1 LKNTDP
7 AIDDKT
13 PADTLLLP
21 PAIRLFGKV
30 DDAMLTKLLEQL
42 AASHEQPGPVVLELT
57 TAGGDADTARR
68 MALEIR
74 LARQAGRDLRF
85 LGKTFVYSAGVTV
98 MTAFPPEHR
107 ALSADTVL
115 LLHERHMKKDIHFDG
130 ALRASLAL
138 ARNVLAEIETGQRLE
153 REGFEQLVAGT
164 RLPIDGLMAK
174 VMHQDWYVS
183 AAEALELG
191 LVSRLV

>member
-7 AIDDKT
+7 AT
-13 PADTLLLP
+13 GTSPADALLLP

-30 DDAMLTKLLEQL
+30 DDSMLTKLLDQL
-42 AASHEQPGPVVLELT
+42 GASLDQPGPVVLELT

-85 LGKTFVYSAGVTV
+85 FGKTIVYSAGVTV
-98 MTAFPPEHR
+98 MSAFPPAQR

-138 ARNVLAEIETGQRLE
+138 ARNVLAELETGQRLE
-153 REGFEQLVAGT
+153 REGFEDLVAGT
-164 RLPIDGLMAK
+164 GLPIDELMAR
-174 VMHQDWYVS
+174 VMDQDWYVP
-183 AAEALELG
+183 AAEALERG